1 MKRWFKKYSLKEIKN
16 DIHKYGFSYSTR
28 DYLLQ
33 SSAIMLTI
41 AAVAYFSR
49 LSSHYIGILLL
60 MGLAMTPFLIMAWFK
75 QMYNVSRFAMLT
87 DYLSNIIPVFMQKT
101 KIRYTLG
108 ELADLTNGKMRSCI
122 HEAIIYIDTT
132 KDDPELERNALRLI
146 EKEFPNSRV
155 KSVHKLLL
163 SVENM
168 SSINY
173 QEVLGNMYRDVE
185 QWIKRVYLFQKE
197 LKDRRNKLLL
207 LCALTLLM
215 NCIFVYIYVKN
226 DYFAGFTASFLYQLS
241 TLLFIALILLI
252 VTLILTRL
260 NGEWLID
267 DLIKSDEAKLKAKYQ
282 LYQNHNFQVGAVF
295 ILLSAICGLLAG
307 FFLIKKEQ
315 VAALG
320 LLVLSAII
328 LFEKK
333 RKYRAAFTKIA
344 KTIEVEFPLWLREI
358 ALNLNQLTVLNAIEN
373 SINTVSFPF
382 RQELRAFLKE
392 AKQDP
397 TSIKPYNRFLE
408 AYDLEDGRS
417 SMKVLYSIQNLG
429 KEEMRNRISSLIER
443 NQEMLAKSETIRNND
458 SIGGIEFIG
467 YLPIMVFSAQMLVS
481 MFAMFAYILSSMS
494 QAGGL

>member
-1 MKRWFKKYSLKEIKN
+1 MKNWFKKYSLKELKN
-16 DIHKYGFSYSTR
+16 DIHKYGFSYSTK

-33 SSAIMLTI
+33 SSAIMAII
-41 AAVAYFSR
+41 ALVSYFSR
-49 LSSHYIGILLL
+49 LRSQYIGVLLL
-60 MGLAMTPFLIMAWFK
+60 MGLVMTPFLIMAWFK

-108 ELADLTNGKMRSCI
+108 ELADLTSGKMRDSI
-122 HEAIIYIDTT
+122 HEAIVYIDNT
-132 KDDPELERNALRLI
+132 KDDINLEANALKLI

-155 KSVHKLLL
+155 KSVHKMLL

-197 LKDRRNKLLL
+197 LKDRRSKLLL

-215 NCIFVYIYVKN
+215 NSIFVYIYIKN
-226 DYFAGFTASFLYQLS
+226 DYFAGFTSSFLYQLS
-241 TLLFIALILLI
+241 TTLFIGLILLI
-252 VTLILTRL
+252 MTLILTRL

-267 DLIKSDEAKLKAKYQ
+267 DLIKNDEANLKTKYQ
-282 LYQNHNFQVGAVF
+282 LYLNHNLQVSAVF
-295 ILLSAICGLLAG
+295 ILLSAICILLAC
-307 FFLIKKEQ
+307 FCLIKKEQ
-315 VAALG
+315 FAALG
-320 LLVLSAII
+320 LFVLSAII
-328 LFEKK
+328 ILEKK
-333 RKYRAAFTKIA
+333 RKYQAAFMKIA
-344 KTIEVEFPLWLREI
+344 KTIEIEFPLWLRGI

-373 SINTVSFPF
+373 SVNTVSYPF
-382 RQELRAFLKE
+382 RQELRTFLKE

-397 TSIKPYNRFLE
+397 TSIKPYNHFLE
-408 AYDLEDGRS
+408 DYDLEDGKS

-443 NQEMLAKSETIRNND
+443 NQEMLAKSEAIRNND

-481 MFAMFAYILSSMS
+481 MFTMFGYILSTMS
-494 QAGGL
+494 KVGGL